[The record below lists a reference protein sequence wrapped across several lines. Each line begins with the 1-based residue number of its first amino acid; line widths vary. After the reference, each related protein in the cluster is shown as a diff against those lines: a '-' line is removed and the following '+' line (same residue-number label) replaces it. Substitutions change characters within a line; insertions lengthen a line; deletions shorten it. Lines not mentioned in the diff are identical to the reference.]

1 MRNRFGARRFATIFR
16 VSPPYPPRMRLRG
29 GFARSSSKPW
39 KFRRCKRCT
48 PRKRPLRNCPPRATE
63 STASAKNAMRPR
75 GHYGGPL
82 REQLLLRGE
91 VQKKEVEAEMA
102 SLALADA
109 AA

>member
-1 MRNRFGARRFATIFR
+1 
-16 VSPPYPPRMRLRG
+16 
-29 GFARSSSKPW
+29 
-39 KFRRCKRCT
+39 
-48 PRKRPLRNCPPRATE
+48 
-63 STASAKNAMRPR
+63 MRPR